1 MIAGGL
7 PGAFVLAVAGWAFT
21 FGLSWGN
28 FWIKIGIA
36 VALVTGWS
44 LLQQRPRLR
53 LTPSSIVWGAGSA
66 AVLYGVFVAGNAAAP
81 YLIPGAEGQVG
92 GIYGLGDGSSRVLV
106 ALLLLFVT
114 GPGEEIFWRGYF
126 QDRLQQRLGPWRGF
140 LVATL
145 AYAGVH
151 VFSRN
156 PMLILA
162 ALTAGAYW
170 GILYLWKR
178 DLTALVLSHSLWS
191 AVIFAVA
198 PVR

>member
-1 MIAGGL
+1 MGDGL
-7 PGAFVLAVAGWAFT
+7 LGAVLLALAGWAFT
-21 FGLSWGN
+21 FGVALGN

-44 LLQQRPRLR
+44 LVYQRPSLR
-53 LTPSSIVWGAGSA
+53 FTRASVAWGVGSA
-66 AVLYGVFVAGNAAAP
+66 AVRYVVFLAGNAIAP
-81 YLIPGAEGQVG
+81 HVVPGAAGQVG
-92 GIYGLGDGSSRVLV
+92 GIYGLGDGSSRLLV
-106 ALLLLFVT
+106 ALLLLLVT

-126 QDRLQQRLGPWRGF
+126 QERLQRRWGIWPGF
-140 LVATL
+140 LAAT
-145 AYAGVH
+145 AVYAAVH

-170 GILYLWKR
+170 GLLYLWKR
-178 DLTALVLSHSLWS
+178 DLAALVISHSLWS
-191 AVIFAVA
+191 AFIFAAV